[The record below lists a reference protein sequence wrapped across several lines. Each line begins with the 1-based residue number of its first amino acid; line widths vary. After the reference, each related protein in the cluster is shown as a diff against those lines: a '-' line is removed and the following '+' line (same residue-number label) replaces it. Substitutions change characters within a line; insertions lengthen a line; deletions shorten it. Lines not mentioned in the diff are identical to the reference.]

1 MDGYHPSGLLVL
13 VLALLSGLYVFFF
26 SLAISISKSRSK
38 RLRELAREE
47 GAGDPRLGRFLLFR
61 ARRYLLAAH
70 AGMYLS
76 ALLAGGLVL
85 SLADRLAGR
94 LFAPYLA
101 FLGPFELM
109 LWFVLSLGALSL
121 FTLGLVQLVK
131 PYVFEH
137 PELVLS
143 RAGLVLVI
151 FAKVFAPLIFVLDR
165 VFGAALR
172 FAGLRVP
179 VERELAVSAEELS
192 EIVEMSSDAGEIEE
206 EEKEMIQGIF
216 NFSDTVVREVMT
228 PRKDII
234 ALEESA
240 TFEEV
245 IGVLQRERLSRIVVT
260 GPELD
265 DVRGVLLAKDFIDLL
280 GKPLPRFELKRFM
293 RPSYFVANTKK
304 VDTLLQEFKRDA
316 VHFAVVLDEHGGVDG
331 VVTVE
336 DLIEE
341 IVGEIFDE
349 HDIPVEE
356 AGAQELSNGELLVDG
371 SVLIDDLNTQ
381 FSLELPPGEYDTIA
395 GLVIHHLGTIPHL
408 GQEVAVGP
416 LVLHVSEMNQN
427 RITQVRLRRSE
438 NPNES
443 ATIASH
449 SFEPSG
455 ASNESNL
462 RGLETLKR
470 ANAAG
475 E

>member
-1 MDGYHPSGLLVL
+1 
-13 VLALLSGLYVFFF
+13 
-26 SLAISISKSRSK
+26 
-38 RLRELAREE
+38 
-47 GAGDPRLGRFLLFR
+47 
-61 ARRYLLAAH
+61 
-70 AGMYLS
+70 
-76 ALLAGGLVL
+76 
-85 SLADRLAGR
+85 
-94 LFAPYLA
+94 
-101 FLGPFELM
+101 
-109 LWFVLSLGALSL
+109 
-121 FTLGLVQLVK
+121 
-131 PYVFEH
+131 
-137 PELVLS
+137 
-143 RAGLVLVI
+143 
-151 FAKVFAPLIFVLDR
+151 
-165 VFGAALR
+165 
-172 FAGLRVP
+172 VP